1 VDLVASHQD
10 LRFDQHQHDHDQH
23 QDLNRTFLELKSYKT
38 SSLQTEVKSI
48 AIEVLCLNFKK
59 HVLLITLLGGFSIGA
74 VTGFVEDWI
83 FSPAASLFAL
93 LALIAADHTT
103 GLVVAWRRG
112 SFDTRKAL
120 SIFWKLLSHI
130 GLLMFANNLSK
141 GSVFIAWLN
150 EGIFVPIVLVN
161 MLSLIKN
168 LSLLGYIKRDFAQW
182 INKKVDTYK
191 NESIQANNTSGSNSD
206 PAQ

>member
-1 VDLVASHQD
+1 MVSHHDQQ
-10 LRFDQHQHDHDQH
+10 LDQHQQDHDQH
-23 QDLNRTFLELKSYKT
+23 QDLNRLLKRTFLKLKSYINST
-38 SSLQTEVKSI
+38 LQGDMKSI

-59 HVLLITLLGGFSIGA
+59 HVLLITLVGGFSIGA
-74 VTGFVEDWI
+74 FTGFVEDWI

-93 LALIAADHTT
+93 LALIAADHIAA
-103 GLVVAWRRG
+103 LVLAWRRDAV
-112 SFDTRKAL
+112 DTRKAL

-130 GLLMFANNLSK
+130 GLLMFANNLAK
-141 GSVFIAWLN
+141 GSVFLGWLN

-168 LSLLGYIKRDFAQW
+168 LSLLGYIKRDFATW

-191 NESIQANNTSGSNSD
+191 NESISNHTDNSNNSN
-206 PAQ
+206 P